1 MGPLNLKNLLTHLNT
16 EIDEINKDWIVIND
30 SHVGQILSEVST
42 NENIFLIGLLPNYDT
57 QGQDSDNFRT
67 VAFSQLLILEKTDY
81 SDLNQEQFLEVF
93 QRTFAV
99 TEQIRDLLIEYS
111 AEKQCQF
118 PYLMQL
124 DINSLRMEP
133 IYKLSQCNGWS
144 LEIEM

>member
-1 MGPLNLKNLLTHLNT
+1 MGPLNLKNLLTHLNG
-16 EIDEINKDWIVIND
+16 EIDQINKNWIVIND
-30 SHVGQILSEVST
+30 SHVGQVLSEVGT
-42 NENIFLIGLLPNYDT
+42 EENMFLIGLLPNYDT
-57 QGQDSDNFRT
+57 AGQDSDNFRT
-67 VAFSQLLILEKTDY
+67 VAFGQILVLEKTDY
-81 SDLNQEQFLEVF
+81 SDLNQEQFMDVF

-133 IYKLSQCNGWS
+133 IYKLSQCNGWA
-144 LEIEM
+144 LELEM